1 MGITD
6 FVFPWPLSVRGITT
20 RLGWNEHRRAEPRDT
35 PPKHT
40 ERSDFFANL
49 PYRQNLAAMKFEQK
63 TVARN
68 RAAAPT
74 RFRTCAVA

>member
-1 MGITD
+1 MKSAFD
-6 FVFPWPLSVRGITT
+6 
-20 RLGWNEHRRAEPRDT
+20 EHRRAEPRDT